1 MLFCEVFKIFKNMFT
16 FDRTPPVDCSL
27 CLSVNFQKFFRTCF
41 LQSTSGKLL
50 FHVQVAEFQLPG
62 AVKNYFTGAF
72 QSFYTRTRS
81 SYSKAFIYR
90 LRHANMKVFEKN
102 SDYVSLTSPSCILPS
117 FSQNASRLL
126 FPKRLQKYAITVS
139 LRKYKRKVVL
149 LIIYLF
155 NYDSSK
161 SILFFMLNT
170 TFDVLLN
177 TALVKDFGIL
187 RSCSNIKITRTSFMY
202 LFTKK

>member
-1 MLFCEVFKIFKNMFT
+1 
-16 FDRTPPVDCSL
+16 
-27 CLSVNFQKFFRTCF
+27 
-41 LQSTSGKLL
+41 
-50 FHVQVAEFQLPG
+50 
-62 AVKNYFTGAF
+62 
-72 QSFYTRTRS
+72 
-81 SYSKAFIYR
+81 
-90 LRHANMKVFEKN
+90 MKVFEKN

-177 TALVKDFGIL
+177 TALVKEIGIL